1 MRLRIGYARV
11 STEEQADSLP
21 PQIARLEA
29 AGCDLVLSD
38 IERGKNP
45 DRQGLIEAMAM
56 VRGGKASEIIVTRI
70 DRLGRD
76 AAFSDQLLGL
86 AQGMGVVVRAL
97 DGGII
102 ETLSPQGFLMA
113 RLTTGLAEM
122 ESRMLSLRIRKQFEQ
137 YRAQGRHL
145 RRRLPFGYARGDG
158 VHLVPHP
165 ENWAHALRVL
175 GDLRRLGSFA
185 AVAYHLPNW
194 CTWTPAGNSLQ
205 AWFTNPVIRGH
216 IGHLLDKSSGK
227 GWNRRWAEI
236 HYDQHPALI
245 SEVDWRELADLLQR
259 TRNRYAKVATLESSH
274 GLTGLLVCS
283 SCGHRL
289 RRNTAQG
296 VAWWRCRHR
305 LCSERG
311 GVKETVVMPVVIKAC
326 VESAETLARA
336 AAAPVDDD
344 PALIMKRRDL
354 DATRVLASRN
364 PYLASAVTAIEAEIR
379 SMERRERIPPDLL
392 AYEAMMR
399 DPQFFSGA
407 TPEQQRV
414 IAGALIQWVLV
425 GPGGKPLQPVLRSS

>member
-1 MRLRIGYARV
+1 MGLRIGYARV
-11 STEEQADSLP
+11 STDEQADALA

-38 IERGKNP
+38 IERGSNP

-56 VRGGKASEIIVTRI
+56 VRAGKAAEIVVTRI

-76 AAFSDQLLGL
+76 AAFTDQLLGL

-97 DGGII
+97 DGGVI

-122 ESRMLSLRIRKQFEQ
+122 ESRMLSLRIRRQFEV

-158 VHLVPHP
+158 INLVPHP

-175 GDLRRLGSFA
+175 DDLRRLGSFA
-185 AVAYHLPNW
+185 AVAYHLPTW
-194 CTWTPAGNSLQ
+194 CPWTPAGSNLQ
-205 AWFTNPVIRGH
+205 AWFTNPVLRGH
-216 IGHLLDKSSGK
+216 IGHRLDPTSGK

-236 HYDQHPALI
+236 YYDRHPALI
-245 SEVDWRELADLLQR
+245 SEGDWRELADLLQR
-259 TRNRYAKVATLESSH
+259 TRNRFATVPTIESRH

-305 LCSERG
+305 LCTTRA
-311 GVKETVVMPVVIKAC
+311 GVREEVVMPLLIETC
-326 VESAETLARA
+326 VQAAGTLARA

-344 PALIMKRRDL
+344 PALITKRRDL
-354 DATRVLASRN
+354 DAARVLASRN
-364 PYLASAVTAIEAEIR
+364 PAMAPAIAAIEAEIR
-379 SMERRERIPPDLL
+379 AMERREHIPPDL
-392 AYEAMMR
+392 AGYESMMR

-407 TPEQQRV
+407 TPDQQRV
-414 IAGALIQWVLV
+414 ILGALIQRVLV
-425 GPGGKPLQPVLRSS
+425 GPGGNPLTPVLRSS